1 MTVLYELS
9 ERCTDMATSITLPG
23 RDLAAYLSAYV
34 AEMAFGAEAPEVIVD
49 RYHTPDIVWRSDGHP
64 MDRSRLV
71 AHAKPSRKNV
81 AQCRVDVMDTIAS
94 GDRVA
99 ARYTV
104 TATMRTGRMIVTEV
118 YMFGDLAPD
127 GRLHRVDAITRDL
140 PQPKDAAPDDVSD
153 R

>member
-1 MTVLYELS
+1 
-9 ERCTDMATSITLPG
+9 MATSITLPG
-23 RDLAAYLSAYV
+23 HDLAAYLTAYV
-34 AEMAFGAEAPEVIVD
+34 AEMAFGAEEPEVIVD
-49 RYHTPDIVWRSDGHP
+49 RYHTPDILWLSDGHP
-64 MDRSRLV
+64 MDRNRLV

-81 AQCRVDVMDTIAS
+81 TQCRVDIMDTIAS

-104 TATMRTGRMIVTEV
+104 IATMRTGRTIATEI

-140 PQPKDAAPDDVSD
+140 SELKDEAPEDVSAH
-153 R
+153 

>member
-1 MTVLYELS
+1 
-9 ERCTDMATSITLPG
+9 MATSIALPG
-23 RDLAAYLSAYV
+23 HDLAAYLTAYV
-34 AEMAFGAEAPEVIVD
+34 AEMAFGAEEPEVIVD
-49 RYHTPDIVWRSDGHP
+49 RYHTPDILWLSDGHP

-81 AQCRVDVMDTIAS
+81 TQCRVDIMDTIAS

-104 TATMRTGRMIVTEV
+104 TATMRTGRTIATEI

-127 GRLHRVDAITRDL
+127 GRLFRVDAITRDL
-140 PQPKDAAPDDVSD
+140 PESKDAVPEVISAH
-153 R
+153 